1 MLKSPE
7 CFVRSRSANSK
18 SESAWQ
24 NEQLKYVGHSVARVD
39 GFDKVTG
46 AAKFVGD
53 ITVPGMLYGKIL
65 RSTYP
70 HARLRSI
77 DTSQAEALAGVVA
90 VLTAA
95 DLGDLNLIY
104 NGRPVIAT
112 DKVRYV
118 GEPVAAV
125 AAVDLETAEE
135 ALGLIE
141 VDYEE
146 LPAVTGIDAAIA
158 NDAPLVHDDKS
169 GNIGTHE
176 KVLRGDI
183 DQGFADSDEIAEDT
197 FHLSHGLSLC
207 DGAPFGDRAL

>member
-1 MLKSPE
+1 MAK
-7 CFVRSRSANSK
+7 
-18 SESAWQ
+18 Q
-24 NEQLKYVGHSVARVD
+24 QLKYVGHSVARVD

-46 AAKFVGD
+46 TAKFVGD

-70 HARLRSI
+70 HARIRSI
-77 DTSQAEALAGVVA
+77 DATQAEALTGVVA

-135 ALGLIE
+135 ALELIQGRLRR
-141 VDYEE
+141 VAGGDRYR
-146 LPAVTGIDAAIA
+146 
-158 NDAPLVHDDKS
+158 
-169 GNIGTHE
+169 
-176 KVLRGDI
+176 RGDR
-183 DQGFADSDEIAEDT
+183 QR
-197 FHLSHGLSLC
+197 
-207 DGAPFGDRAL
+207 RAVGP